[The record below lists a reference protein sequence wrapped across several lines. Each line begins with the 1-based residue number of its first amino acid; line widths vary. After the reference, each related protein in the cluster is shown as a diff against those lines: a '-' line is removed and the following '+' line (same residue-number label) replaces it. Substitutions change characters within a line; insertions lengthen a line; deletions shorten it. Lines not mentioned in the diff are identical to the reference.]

1 MQLSVIIPVYNEEKT
16 LEEIIRKVSSTG
28 LVREIVVVD
37 DGSDDN
43 STTIL
48 EKLKHDNCLQLK
60 VLYHDNNKGKGAAI
74 RTGLSA
80 VSGEVVLI
88 QDADL
93 EYDPEEN
100 YVKILEPFQKPDT
113 QVVYGSRNLQLNP
126 KSSVRYYWGGVLL
139 SKISNFLYGSS
150 ITDESTCYKIFK
162 TKLLRELNLKCNRFE
177 FCPEVTAKVLR
188 RKIKIHEVP
197 ITYKPRSREEGKKI
211 KWYDGVIA
219 IWTLLKYR
227 F

>member
-1 MQLSVIIPVYNEEKT
+1 MQLSVIIPVFNEERT
-16 LEEIIRKVSSTG
+16 LEEIIRKVNSTG

-37 DGSDDN
+37 DGSEDN
-43 STTIL
+43 SVKIL
-48 EKLKHDNCLQLK
+48 DNLKLDNSLPLK
-60 VLYHDNNKGKGAAI
+60 VLYHDKNIGKGAAI
-74 RTGLSA
+74 RTGLSV
-80 VSGEVVLI
+80 VSSDIVLI

-100 YVKILEPFQKPDT
+100 YVKILEPFNKPDT
-113 QVVYGSRNLQLNP
+113 QVVYGSRNLQFNP
-126 KSSVRYYWGGVLL
+126 KSSARFYWGGVLL
-139 SKISNFLYGSS
+139 SWTSNFLYGSS

-177 FCPEVTAKVLR
+177 FCPEVTAKVLL

-197 ITYKPRSREEGKKI
+197 ITYIPRSRKEGKKI
-211 KWYDGVIA
+211 RWYDGVIA

>member
-1 MQLSVIIPVYNEEKT
+1 MQLSVIIPVFNEEKT
-16 LEEIIRKVSSTG
+16 LEEIIRKVNSTN

-37 DGSDDN
+37 DGSEDN
-43 STTIL
+43 STKIL
-48 EKLKHDNCLQLK
+48 EILKQDNCLPLK
-60 VLYHDNNKGKGAAI
+60 VLYHDKNKGKGTAI
-74 RTGLSA
+74 RTGLSV
-80 VSGEVVLI
+80 VSSDIVLI

-100 YVKILEPFQKPDT
+100 YVKILEPFHKPET

-126 KSSVRYYWGGVLL
+126 KSSMRFYWGGVLL
-139 SKISNFLYGSS
+139 SWISNLLYGSS
-150 ITDESTCYKIFK
+150 ITDESTCYKIFR
-162 TKLLRELNLKCNRFE
+162 TKLLKELNLKCNRFE

-188 RKIKIHEVP
+188 RRIKIHEVP
-197 ITYKPRSREEGKKI
+197 ITYIPRSRKEGKKI
-211 KWYDGVIA
+211 RWYDGVIA

>member
-1 MQLSVIIPVYNEEKT
+1 MQLSVIIPVFNEEGT
-16 LEEIIRKVSSTG
+16 LEEIIRRVNSTG

-37 DGSDDN
+37 DGSEDN
-43 STTIL
+43 SVKIL
-48 EKLKHDNCLQLK
+48 DNLKLDNSLPLK
-60 VLYHDNNKGKGAAI
+60 VLYHDKNIGKGAAI
-74 RTGLSA
+74 RTGLSV
-80 VSGEVVLI
+80 VSSDIVLI

-93 EYDPEEN
+93 EYDPEKN
-100 YVKILEPFQKPDT
+100 YLKILEPFNKPDT
-113 QVVYGSRNLQLNP
+113 QVVYGSRNLQFNP
-126 KSSVRYYWGGVLL
+126 KSSVRFYWGGVLL
-139 SKISNFLYGSS
+139 SWISNFLYASS

-197 ITYKPRSREEGKKI
+197 IIYKPRSREEGKKI
-211 KWYDGVIA
+211 RWYDGVIA